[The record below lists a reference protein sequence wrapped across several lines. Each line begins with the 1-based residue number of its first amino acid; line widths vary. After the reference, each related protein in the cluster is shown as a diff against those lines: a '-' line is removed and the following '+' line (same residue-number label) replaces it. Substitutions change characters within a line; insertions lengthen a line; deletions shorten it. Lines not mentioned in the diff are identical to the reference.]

1 MGKYGHKN
9 EIQLNPLAYNIGLI
23 GESGIGKSTIIK
35 EMCEKLVGKDGYIS
49 LDIGKESGHST
60 ISGIITETVPDW
72 NTFTDIIDDIVEN
85 KQDYPDLKVVI
96 IDTYDQLC
104 ELAEKETIRLWNKKL
119 QLNDKPKIDTIN
131 SAFGGFGKGLDKAI
145 DLMLDK
151 LWELKSVGVSF
162 VIIAHVK
169 KTDLTDPVTES
180 TYSILTA
187 NSTQKYF
194 NAIKQKLDFLGV
206 AYIDRD
212 IVKVK
217 TGKKDNKGKEIE
229 KGKLAGESRVIS
241 FRDDTYSVDSKCRF
255 ANIIDK
261 IPFDVDSFIKAMT
274 DAILEEQKKDGIS
287 LNEAKKKQDKAEK
300 EAEKQAIENSANA
313 KKIGKIDEEKN
324 EELIGIIKSKFPD
337 ANDKTKAKVKETMAE
352 YNIPNFKTTEVS
364 TNGLEEIVSLL
375 Q

>member
-23 GESGIGKSTIIK
+23 GESGIGKSTIVK
-35 EMCEKLVGKDGYIS
+35 EMCEILVGKDGYIS
-49 LDIGKESGHST
+49 LDIGKESGHKA

-72 NTFTDIIDDIVEN
+72 ATFTDIIDDIVEH
-85 KQDYPDLKVVI
+85 KEEYPNLKVVV
-96 IDTYDQLC
+96 IDTFDQLC
-104 ELAEKETIRLWNKKL
+104 DLAEKETIRLWNKKL
-119 QLNDKPKIDTIN
+119 LLNDKPKIDTIN

-162 VIIAHVK
+162 IIIAHVK

-180 TYSILTA
+180 TYSILTS
-187 NSTQKYF
+187 NTTQKYF

-217 TGKKDNKGKEIE
+217 TGKKDNKGNEIE

-241 FRDDTYSVDSKCRF
+241 FRDDTYSVDSKSRF
-255 ANIIDK
+255 ADIVDE
-261 IPFDVDSFIKAMT
+261 IPFDVNALIKAMT
-274 DAILEEQKKDGIS
+274 DAILAEQKKDGIS
-287 LNEAKKKQDKAEK
+287 LNEAKKKQEKAEK
-300 EAEKQAIENSANA
+300 EAEKQALENSANA

-324 EELIGIIKSKFPD
+324 ENLISIIKSKFPD
-337 ANDKTKAKVKETMAE
+337 ASDKSKAKIKETMAE
-352 YNIPNFKTTEVS
+352 YNIPNFKSTEVS

>member
-9 EIQLNPLAYNIGLI
+9 EIQLNPLSYNIGLI

-72 NTFTDIIDDIVEN
+72 KTFTDIIDDIVEN

-217 TGKKDNKGKEIE
+217 TGKKDNKGNEIE

-261 IPFDVDSFIKAMT
+261 IPFDVDSLIKAMT

-287 LNEAKKKQDKAEK
+287 LNEAKKKQNKAEK

-337 ANDKTKAKVKETMAE
+337 ASDKTKAKIKEKMAE
-352 YNIPNFKTTEVS
+352 YNIPNFKSTEVS
-364 TNGLEEIVSLL
+364 TNGLEEIISLL